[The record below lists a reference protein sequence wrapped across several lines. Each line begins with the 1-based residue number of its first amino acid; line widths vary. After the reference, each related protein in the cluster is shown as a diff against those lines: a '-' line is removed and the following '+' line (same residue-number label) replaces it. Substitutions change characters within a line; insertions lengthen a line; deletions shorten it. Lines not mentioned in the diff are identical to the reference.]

1 MNSRVVLKLDSKYL
15 LNKGVKFD
23 YFEVSVESSYSC
35 GLFCIKNFSGIN
47 CFNYDKLLNALVKM
61 LTQHPISRW
70 WIGEQSSDGVTVET
84 ACLPASL
91 SVCIIDCVSVCLC
104 VCLHARV
111 SVCLYV
117 PVSACPSVCM
127 PFCMSV
133 CVCVWCCQVAHVNVM
148 TKMDLLSKEARLRIE
163 RYLDPDMTSVLAD
176 EITDDQQLVPFHK
189 LNLALATLVRH

>member
-1 MNSRVVLKLDSKYL
+1 
-15 LNKGVKFD
+15 
-23 YFEVSVESSYSC
+23 
-35 GLFCIKNFSGIN
+35 
-47 CFNYDKLLNALVKM
+47 M

-91 SVCIIDCVSVCLC
+91 SVCIIDCVSVCPC

-189 LNLALATLVRH
+189 LNLALATLVRHWSCPSHTGTSLILP